1 MSSSNPAAAT
11 VTVHVEGRPVVVAAH
26 ESAAAAAMKAGLR
39 YTRTSGVTG
48 EPRAPYCMMGV
59 CFECLMV
66 IDGVP
71 AQQACLVRVK
81 EGMRIERQD
90 GRKDLE

>member
-1 MSSSNPAAAT
+1 MSSNDGSVVT
-11 VTVHVEGRPVVVAAH
+11 VTVHVEGREVVVGAH
-26 ESAAAAAMKAGLR
+26 ESAAAAAFKAGLR
-39 YTRTSGVTG
+39 YTRNSGVNG

-71 AQQACLVRVK
+71 AQQACLVRVR